1 MVSKMFIMSEAQER
15 SLYKNSHLKPVSW
28 LDDHDL
34 LVVDTQEAPGEPL
47 GHFGPY
53 ILDRDGSIQD
63 VNYHFNK
70 HHNIKCPWAPR

>member
-1 MVSKMFIMSEAQER
+1 MVSKMFMMSEAQER

-63 VNYHFNK
+63 VNYHFSK
-70 HHNIKCPWAPR
+70 QHNVKCPWAPC